1 MTWFDIYTEFLKNFE
16 KISQLQQ
23 DYIRNLER
31 INQLYDDSIKRIER
45 VNEIYNKM
53 ATSYEQQFDNIQ
65 RMSQKW
71 FDVLSNNST
80 KMKGSSS
87 KAKG

>member
-1 MTWFDIYTEFLKNFE
+1 MILWFDIYTEFFKNFE

-31 INQLYDDSIKRIER
+31 INPAVWWIYQENWKSKWDLYKFIDSYE
-45 VNEIYNKM
+45 KM

-65 RMSQKW
+65 KNEWEVVRCSIK
-71 FDVLSNNST
+71 
-80 KMKGSSS
+80 
-87 KAKG
+87 